1 MEHLAPH
8 IWTERVVAQG
18 FPTVSA
24 VIVTPSRAF
33 VVDTLT
39 GPQDMQPV
47 LGLLRQATH
56 GQRLL
61 VVNTHHHWDHVYGNA
76 AFREVDIVAHRACP
90 RLMVAQR
97 STTDDTVPPEPPEG
111 VPLPAVTFGDRLTFD
126 ADPETVHLI
135 HAPGHTADSLVV
147 YLAGAGVLFA
157 GDVLEWPL
165 PSFCDRE
172 AAEIWV
178 RTLRL
183 LKQLPVDLVVPA
195 HGAPRPKSLID
206 ANERYITEVYEA
218 VASAK
223 DEGAGRHELDL
234 PAARFLD
241 EGVRVDAV
249 YEAVHAAN
257 IAHAWDEV

>member
-1 MEHLAPH
+1 MEHLAPD

-24 VIVTPSRAF
+24 VLLTHSKAF

-39 GPQDMQPV
+39 GPLEAQPV
-47 LGLLRQATH
+47 VGLLRQKGH
-56 GQRLL
+56 GQR
-61 VVNTHHHWDHVYGNA
+61 VVVINTHHHWDHVYGNA
-76 AFREVDIVAHRACP
+76 AFHDADIVAHRACP

-97 STTDDTVPPEPPEG
+97 STSDESVPPEPPEG
-111 VPLPAVTFGDRLTFD
+111 VPLPDVLFGDRVTFD

-135 HAPGHTADSLVV
+135 HAPGHTADCIVV
-147 YLAGAGVLFA
+147 YAARAGILFA

-172 AAEIWV
+172 AAETWV
-178 RTLRL
+178 QTLRR

-206 ANERYITEVYEA
+206 DNERYIVEVYEA
-218 VASAK
+218 VTAAK
-223 DEGAGRHELDL
+223 REGAARNELDL
-234 PAARFLD
+234 PAARFVP
-241 EGVRVDAV
+241 EGARVDLV
-249 YEAVHAAN
+249 YAAVHAAN
-257 IAHAWDEV
+257 LTHAWDEA

>member
-1 MEHLAPH
+1 VEHLAPD

-24 VIVTPSRAF
+24 VILTPSKAF

-39 GPQDMQPV
+39 SPQEAQPL
-47 LGLLRQATH
+47 LGLLRQKGS
-56 GQRLL
+56 GQRVV

-76 AFREVDIVAHRACP
+76 AFRDADIVAHRACP
-90 RLMVAQR
+90 RLMLAQR
-97 STTDDTVPPEPPEG
+97 STADESVPPEPPEG
-111 VPLPAVTFGDRLTFD
+111 VPLPAVTFGDRLIFD

-135 HAPGHTADSLVV
+135 HTPGHTADSLVV
-147 YLAGAGVLFA
+147 YAARAGMLFA

-172 AAEIWV
+172 AAETWV
-178 RTLRL
+178 QTLRR

-195 HGAPRPKSLID
+195 HGTPRPKALID
-206 ANERYITEVYEA
+206 DNERYIVELYEA
-218 VASAK
+218 VTAAK
-223 DEGAGRHELDL
+223 REGTGRHELDL
-234 PAARFLD
+234 PAERFLP
-241 EGVRVDAV
+241 ESARVDAL

-257 IAHAWDEV
+257 LAHAWDEV